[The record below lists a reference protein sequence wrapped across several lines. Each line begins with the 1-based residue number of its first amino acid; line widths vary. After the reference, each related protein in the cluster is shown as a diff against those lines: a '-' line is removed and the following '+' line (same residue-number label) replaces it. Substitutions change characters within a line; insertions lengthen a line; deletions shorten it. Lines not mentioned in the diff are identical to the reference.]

1 MLCVRRYGFL
11 MDLEHRGSQTRI
23 FQERAIAVYIIIEAV
38 VYCSEF
44 VATDPEV
51 PGSIP
56 GATRFS
62 EK

>member
-1 MLCVRRYGFL
+1 MLPLHALPLGLFDRS
-11 MDLEHRGSQTRI
+11 RG
-23 FQERAIAVYIIIEAV
+23 
-38 VYCSEF
+38 
-44 VATDPEV
+44 P